1 MLCIHVWKTWTCFT
15 NFILL
20 GDFNIDF
27 CNTSHHLFCK
37 LSNLMHVFSL
47 TQVVKDPTHYS
58 QSGHSSI
65 IDLALVSNLQNVSEC
80 TVMPPL
86 ANSDHNSVFLQVKMK
101 GSKEK
106 AKATH
111 RRYWRYDLADFDKA
125 RERIR
130 DTDWNTL
137 LENDDINVSWI
148 NWKNRFYEIMY
159 ECIPQTTSTA
169 GSAAP
174 WLNRKL
180 VNGMRRRNV
189 LFKRAKELRTST
201 SWLKYK
207 IQRNKLVSNLR
218 GAKKEYMEKLCNLSS
233 NAKKFWSAMKKLN
246 NSSSSIPTL
255 LHNNSTASS
264 DKEKASML
272 NQFFSNCFNRSEP
285 PLDTS
290 DIEQMR
296 VHPDLCPPEL
306 LCSDEEILELLQAL
320 DTNKASGP
328 DGIAARM
335 LKSTASVIAPSLKTL
350 FNYSV
355 MNGVVPDEWKNS
367 NIVPIPKSSN
377 RAQASN
383 YRPISLLSILS
394 KILEKHFYNLIF
406 THVDLFCPLSPNQW
420 GFLPGRSAGSAL
432 LTVTDEWHQIL
443 EQNAEVGTVFFDL
456 KKAFDSVPHRPLLN
470 KLASMGLDSH
480 ILQWLG
486 DYLYNRQQRVIVN
499 GEASDSLPVL
509 SGVPQGSI
517 LGPLLFI
524 IYVDSVFL
532 ADLSPDTR
540 LIVYADDM
548 LLYKPIRCTQ
558 DLVDLQSDTDK
569 IGQWTR
575 DNFLT
580 LNSSKCKTMLIT
592 RKKQCSISNQFCI
605 TLYSESL
612 NRVYL
617 FKYLGITISYN
628 LCWSE
633 HISDIVARAKRVI
646 GLIYRKFYRWCNT
659 STLKKLYLTLVR
671 PILEY
676 CCHVWDPFLHKD
688 IELLESVQKFAFRV
702 CTKRWR
708 EPHNHLRNLLKL
720 PLLKDRRKKLKLTVV
735 YKCLNGLM
743 VMPSNIFFPV
753 NRSSWNL
760 RSHGSIFL
768 YQPFAHTN
776 SYFHS
781 CVPSSVSLWN
791 QLPENFHHCLSL
803 PFFKSLIDN
812 VV

>member
-1 MLCIHVWKTWTCFT
+1 
-15 NFILL
+15 
-20 GDFNIDF
+20 
-27 CNTSHHLFCK
+27 
-37 LSNLMHVFSL
+37 
-47 TQVVKDPTHYS
+47 
-58 QSGHSSI
+58 
-65 IDLALVSNLQNVSEC
+65 
-80 TVMPPL
+80 
-86 ANSDHNSVFLQVKMK
+86 
-101 GSKEK
+101 
-106 AKATH
+106 
-111 RRYWRYDLADFDKA
+111 
-125 RERIR
+125 
-130 DTDWNTL
+130 
-137 LENDDINVSWI
+137 
-148 NWKNRFYEIMY
+148 
-159 ECIPQTTSTA
+159 
-169 GSAAP
+169 
-174 WLNRKL
+174 
-180 VNGMRRRNV
+180 
-189 LFKRAKELRTST
+189 
-201 SWLKYK
+201 
-207 IQRNKLVSNLR
+207 
-218 GAKKEYMEKLCNLSS
+218 
-233 NAKKFWSAMKKLN
+233 
-246 NSSSSIPTL
+246 
-255 LHNNSTASS
+255 
-264 DKEKASML
+264 
-272 NQFFSNCFNRSEP
+272 
-285 PLDTS
+285 
-290 DIEQMR
+290 
-296 VHPDLCPPEL
+296 
-306 LCSDEEILELLQAL
+306 
-320 DTNKASGP
+320 
-328 DGIAARM
+328 
-335 LKSTASVIAPSLKTL
+335 
-350 FNYSV
+350 

-532 ADLSPDTR
+532 ADLSPDTQ

-646 GLIYRKFYRWCNT
+646 GLIYRKFYHW
-659 STLKKLYLTLVR
+659 
-671 PILEY
+671 
-676 CCHVWDPFLHKD
+676 
-688 IELLESVQKFAFRV
+688 
-702 CTKRWR
+702 
-708 EPHNHLRNLLKL
+708 
-720 PLLKDRRKKLKLTVV
+720 
-735 YKCLNGLM
+735 
-743 VMPSNIFFPV
+743 
-753 NRSSWNL
+753 
-760 RSHGSIFL
+760 
-768 YQPFAHTN
+768 
-776 SYFHS
+776 
-781 CVPSSVSLWN
+781 
-791 QLPENFHHCLSL
+791 
-803 PFFKSLIDN
+803 
-812 VV
+812 